1 MKTNTLV
8 SAGASSDENRVA
20 AEEDGSRSQTNFDF
34 PPESFWVP
42 KDSEQDWFHQNATM
56 QRKSSLKLARSSVTG
71 NCHHHHHHS
80 SNPFSHRSLST
91 LNHHDHNK
99 SSLLALPISDANL
112 WHNKAAAKTRM
123 LFRSRSEP
131 GGKGRLVTDG
141 AEPGSPVVSCT
152 GRVRSMK
159 KEAGKKTGLWKTL
172 RTALRGR
179 LGVRRPRVVNN
190 AGSESASSAG
200 AESGRWSDSLNGNNN

>member
-8 SAGASSDENRVA
+8 SAGAGCDENYVA
-20 AEEDGSRSQTNFDF
+20 AGEEDGPQSQTIFDF

-56 QRKSSLKLARSSVTG
+56 QRKSSFKLARFSVTG
-71 NCHHHHHHS
+71 NCHHHHN
-80 SNPFSHRSLST
+80 SNPFSNRSLST

-99 SSLLALPISDANL
+99 SSLLALPISDGNL
-112 WHNKAAAKTRM
+112 WQNKAAAATRV

-152 GRVRSMK
+152 GRVRPMK
-159 KEAGKKTGLWKTL
+159 KDGGKKTGLWKTL

-190 AGSESASSAG
+190 AGSESAGSAG
-200 AESGRWSDSLNGNNN
+200 AESGRWSGSLSGNNN